1 MLVLNGSKYHIKPCN
16 VDENHQAK
24 IHGEMSPSRFKV
36 YFACRR
42 TTTTP
47 FDGQDCSRAV
57 QGIGRSSS

>member
-1 MLVLNGSKYHIKPCN
+1 MALNTIS
-16 VDENHQAK
+16 AK